1 MIPGCSYLSRGPT
14 RTVSRGKSSLCA
26 CITSVLTSSRQ
37 ATRAERCCL
46 EMLNAEGFNVLRRG
60 LASFSLISE
69 ADDMGFGFLV
79 RFLSIFRA
87 LFVSVIVLFFFL
99 LRYRFVLSSSS
110 YLFFLL
116 LCFFFYSVFAFAFYS
131 FFFFSIFILLF
142 FLSFFIFF
150 RFLHFSLRSYH

>member
-69 ADDMGFGFLV
+69 ADDMGFGILV

-99 LRYRFVLSSSS
+99 LRYRFVLSFFS

-116 LCFFFYSVFAFAFYS
+116 LCFFLFCLCFCFLFVF
-131 FFFFSIFILLF
+131 LLLHLLHF
-142 FLSFFIFF
+142 TFLVFLFHFLSVSP
-150 RFLHFSLRSYH
+150 FLSS